1 MAKSKLKFQK
11 LSDEIITRTTV
22 LSKEKEK
29 QVLEELSKK
38 YGRKVKLVKV
48 FAYIPLLM
56 QWSDE

>member
-1 MAKSKLKFQK
+1 M
-11 LSDEIITRTTV
+11 DEIITRTIV

-48 FAYIPLLM
+48 FAYIL
-56 QWSDE
+56 QKSYNKKDIIKGYNKRIQ